1 MIPPR
6 WPGGAQRQGTRA
18 TTGPFGIII
27 LAGGR
32 ATRLGGAD
40 KPGLVVG
47 GRTLLAAVVAAGTEA
62 GAQRVVVVGP
72 DRPGIADDGG
82 AAAVRF
88 VREEPPGSGPAPAL
102 RRGLAELAPRRGLA
116 EQAPRRGLAELD
128 GPGGQAEL
136 DGPGGQAELDGPG
149 GQAELDGPG
158 GQAELDG
165 PGGLAELD
173 GPGGQG
179 AEADPWVAVLAAD
192 LPFLRAAH
200 LRTLVA
206 AAAAAGRDGAVL
218 TDDRGRFQWLGGC
231 WRTGALRRAAAG
243 YQGSSLHGLLAPL
256 RPVSVGLAPGPGEP
270 PPWLDCDT
278 EQDLRR
284 ARDLAAGVAGPAH

>member
-6 WPGGAQRQGTRA
+6 RPGQLDGPREPRGADEPAGAERQGTRA

-47 GRTLLAAVVAAGTEA
+47 GQTLLAAVVAAGMEA
-62 GAQRVVVVGP
+62 GARRVVVVGP
-72 DRPGIADDGG
+72 GRPGITDARRGG
-82 AAAVRF
+82 AIRF
-88 VREEPPGSGPAPAL
+88 VREEPPGSGPVPAL
-102 RRGLAELAPRRGLA
+102 RRGLAELAPGR
-116 EQAPRRGLAELD
+116 
-128 GPGGQAEL
+128 
-136 DGPGGQAELDGPG
+136 
-149 GQAELDGPG
+149 
-158 GQAELDG
+158 
-165 PGGLAELD
+165 GLAELD

-179 AEADPWVAVLAAD
+179 AAGEPWVAVLAAD

-200 LRTLVA
+200 LRTLLS
-206 AAAAAGRDGAVL
+206 AAAGRDGAGRDGAVL
-218 TDDRGRFQWLGGC
+218 ADDGGRAQWLAGC

-256 RPVSVGLAPGPGEP
+256 QPVSVSLAPGPGEP

-284 ARDLAAGVAGPAH
+284 ARDLAAGAASPALTRPTLPAAPAKESSRRGKR

>member
-6 WPGGAQRQGTRA
+6 WPGQLGGPRGPDEPGRAERQGTRA

-40 KPGLVVG
+40 KPGLLVG
-47 GRTLLAAVVAAGTEA
+47 GQTLLAAVVAAGT
-62 GAQRVVVVGP
+62 GARARRVVVVGP
-72 DRPGIADDGG
+72 GRPGIADARRGG
-82 AAAVRF
+82 AIRF
-88 VREEPPGSGPAPAL
+88 VREEPPGSGPVPAL
-102 RRGLAELAPRRGLA
+102 RRGLAELAPGR
-116 EQAPRRGLAELD
+116 
-128 GPGGQAEL
+128 
-136 DGPGGQAELDGPG
+136 
-149 GQAELDGPG
+149 
-158 GQAELDG
+158 
-165 PGGLAELD
+165 GLAELD

-179 AEADPWVAVLAAD
+179 AEGEPWVAVLAAD

-200 LRTLVA
+200 LRTLLTAGV
-206 AAAAAGRDGAVL
+206 AAGRDGAVL
-218 TDDRGRFQWLGGC
+218 ADEGGRAQWLAGC

-256 RPVSVGLAPGPGEP
+256 QPVSVSLAPGPGEP

-284 ARDLAAGVAGPAH
+284 ARDLAGPAR